1 MQVNQD
7 DRITPQETTSR
18 SNRFAIFAIVL
29 VVLLS
34 AGGYYYYSGDSDS
47 PKLIPNAP
55 IVLPEAPSSEPMTL
69 GTTPEPETSEALP
82 DTQVST
88 PESTDPDATSTTEP
102 AIVVEPV
109 PVLAESDAFVHQK
122 ALAIINNNVIG
133 SSLLQQDLA
142 RQFVVFVD
150 NLAQGELTRKVSPVK
165 GPEKIFSVS
174 EITNK
179 VYLNPEGFH
188 RYDAYVDS
196 IAKMDEQS
204 LMSTYKQ
211 LTPVL
216 EEAFAELGYS
226 NAKFNDRM
234 LQAIKVLLAA
244 PIVEDPIELSSISV
258 NYQFVDPNLEAL
270 PSAQKLL
277 IRMGPENTRKLKI
290 ALRKLEAQLALQ

>member
-7 DRITPQETTSR
+7 DRITPQETSSS
-18 SNRFAIFAIVL
+18 SNRFALFAIVL

-34 AGGYYYYSGDSDS
+34 VGGYYYYSGDSDS

-55 IVLPEAPSSEPMTL
+55 IVLPETPPSEPMTL
-69 GTTPEPETSEALP
+69 ESAPEPETTE
-82 DTQVST
+82 TT
-88 PESTDPDATSTTEP
+88 PVAPETDNNSPETPAVTEP
-102 AIVVEPV
+102 EVVVEPV
-109 PVLAESDAFVHQK
+109 PALAESDAFVQRK
-122 ALAIINNNVIG
+122 ALAIINDNVLS
-133 SSLLQQDLA
+133 SSLVQQDLA

-150 NLAQGELTRKVSPVK
+150 NLAQGELTRKVSPLK
-165 GPEKIFSVS
+165 GPEKLFSVS

-196 IAKMDEQS
+196 IAKMDEQT
-204 LMSTYKQ
+204 LMATYKQ
-211 LTPVL
+211 MTPML
-216 EEAFAELGYS
+216 EEAFSELGYS

-234 LQAIKVLLAA
+234 LQAIKILLAA
-244 PIVEDPIELSSISV
+244 PIIEDPIELSSISV

-277 IRMGPENTRKLKI
+277 IRMGPENTRKLKV
-290 ALRKLEAQLALQ
+290 ALRKLESQLAQ

>member
-7 DRITPQETTSR
+7 DRINPQETSSS
-18 SNRFAIFAIVL
+18 SNRFALFAIVL

-47 PKLIPNAP
+47 PKRIPNAP
-55 IVLPEAPSSEPMTL
+55 IVLPETPSSEPMTL
-69 GTTPEPETSEALP
+69 ESATEPEETTETTPTTTETN
-82 DTQVST
+82 TNST
-88 PESTDPDATSTTEP
+88 ESSVTTEP
-102 AIVVEPV
+102 EVVVEPV
-109 PVLAESDAFVHQK
+109 PALAESDTFVQQK
-122 ALAIINNNVIG
+122 ALAIINNNLLA
-133 SSLLQQDLA
+133 SSLVQQDII

-150 NLAQGELTRKVSPVK
+150 NLAQGELTRKVSPIK
-165 GPEKIFSVS
+165 GPEKLFTVS

-179 VYLNPEGFH
+179 VYLNPDSYH

-196 IAKMDEQS
+196 ITKMDEQS
-204 LMSTYKQ
+204 LIRTYKQ
-211 LTPVL
+211 LTPLL
-216 EEAFAELGYS
+216 EEAFSELGYS

-277 IRMGPENTRKLKI
+277 IRMGPENTRKLKV
-290 ALRKLEAQLALQ
+290 ALRKLENQLAQ

>member
-7 DRITPQETTSR
+7 DRITPQETSSS
-18 SNRFAIFAIVL
+18 SNRFALFAIVL

-55 IVLPEAPSSEPMTL
+55 IVLPETPASEPMTL
-69 GTTPEPETSEALP
+69 ESAPEPETTETTPAV
-82 DTQVST
+82 TETNINST
-88 PESTDPDATSTTEP
+88 ETTAVAEPEV
-102 AIVVEPV
+102 VVEPV
-109 PVLAESDAFVHQK
+109 PVLAESDAFVQQK
-122 ALAIINNNVIG
+122 ALAMINNNVLS
-133 SSLLQQDLA
+133 SSLVQQDLV

-150 NLAQGELTRKVSPVK
+150 NLAQGELTRKVSPLK
-165 GPEKIFSVS
+165 GPEKLFSVS

-204 LMSTYKQ
+204 LITTYKQ
-211 LTPVL
+211 LTPLL
-216 EEAFAELGYS
+216 EEAFTELGYS

-234 LQAIKVLLAA
+234 LQAIKMLLAA
-244 PIVEDPIELSSISV
+244 PIIEDPIELNSISV

-277 IRMGPENTRKLKI
+277 IRMGPENTRKLKV
-290 ALRKLEAQLALQ
+290 ALRKIESQLSQ

>member
-7 DRITPQETTSR
+7 DRITPQETSSS
-18 SNRFAIFAIVL
+18 SNRFALFAIVL

-34 AGGYYYYSGDSDS
+34 VGGYYYYSGDSDS

-55 IVLPEAPSSEPMTL
+55 IVLPETPSSEPMTL
-69 GTTPEPETSEALP
+69 ESAPEPETTETTPVAP
-82 DTQVST
+82 ETDTNSPET
-88 PESTDPDATSTTEP
+88 PAVTEP
-102 AIVVEPV
+102 EVVAEPV
-109 PVLAESDAFVHQK
+109 PALAESDAFVQRK
-122 ALAIINNNVIG
+122 ALAIINNNVLS
-133 SSLLQQDLA
+133 SSLVQQDLA

-150 NLAQGELTRKVSPVK
+150 NLAQGELTRKVSPLK
-165 GPEKIFSVS
+165 GPEKLFSVS

-196 IAKMDEQS
+196 IAKMDEQT
-204 LMSTYKQ
+204 LMATYKQ
-211 LTPVL
+211 MTPML
-216 EEAFAELGYS
+216 EEAFSELGYS

-234 LQAIKVLLAA
+234 LQAIKILLAA
-244 PIVEDPIELSSISV
+244 PIIEDPIELSSISV

-277 IRMGPENTRKLKI
+277 IRMGPENTRKLKV
-290 ALRKLEAQLALQ
+290 ALRKLESQLAQ

>member
-7 DRITPQETTSR
+7 DRITPQETSSS
-18 SNRFAIFAIVL
+18 SNRFALFAIVL

-55 IVLPEAPSSEPMTL
+55 IVLPETPPSEPMTL
-69 GTTPEPETSEALP
+69 ESEPEPETTETTPAV
-82 DTQVST
+82 TETNTNST
-88 PESTDPDATSTTEP
+88 ETTAVAEPEV
-102 AIVVEPV
+102 VVEPV
-109 PVLAESDAFVHQK
+109 PVLAESDAFVQQK
-122 ALAIINNNVIG
+122 ALAMINNNVLS
-133 SSLLQQDLA
+133 SSLVQQDLV

-150 NLAQGELTRKVSPVK
+150 NLAQGELTRKVSPLK
-165 GPEKIFSVS
+165 GPEKLFSVS

-204 LMSTYKQ
+204 LITTYKQ
-211 LTPVL
+211 LTPLL
-216 EEAFAELGYS
+216 EEAFTELGYS

-234 LQAIKVLLAA
+234 LQAIKMLLAA
-244 PIVEDPIELSSISV
+244 PIIEDPIELNSISV

-277 IRMGPENTRKLKI
+277 IRMGPENTRKLKV
-290 ALRKLEAQLALQ
+290 ALRKIESQLSQ

>member
-7 DRITPQETTSR
+7 DRITPQETSSS
-18 SNRFAIFAIVL
+18 SNRFALFAIVL

-34 AGGYYYYSGDSDS
+34 VGGYYYYSGDSDS

-55 IVLPEAPSSEPMTL
+55 IVLPETPPSEPMTL
-69 GTTPEPETSEALP
+69 ESAPEPETTE
-82 DTQVST
+82 TT
-88 PESTDPDATSTTEP
+88 PVAPETDNNSPETPAVTEP
-102 AIVVEPV
+102 EVVVEPV
-109 PVLAESDAFVHQK
+109 PALAESDAFVQRK
-122 ALAIINNNVIG
+122 ALAIINNNVLS
-133 SSLLQQDLA
+133 SSLVQQDIA

-150 NLAQGELTRKVSPVK
+150 NLAQGELTRKVSPLK
-165 GPEKIFSVS
+165 GPEKLFSVS

-196 IAKMDEQS
+196 IAKMDEQT
-204 LMSTYKQ
+204 LMATYKQ
-211 LTPVL
+211 MTPML
-216 EEAFAELGYS
+216 EEAFSELGYS

-234 LQAIKVLLAA
+234 LQAIKILLAA
-244 PIVEDPIELSSISV
+244 PIIEDPIELSSISV

-277 IRMGPENTRKLKI
+277 IRMGPENTRKLKV
-290 ALRKLEAQLALQ
+290 ALRKLESQLAQ

>member
-7 DRITPQETTSR
+7 DRITPQETSSS
-18 SNRFAIFAIVL
+18 SNRFALFAIVL

-55 IVLPEAPSSEPMTL
+55 IVLPETPPSEPMTL
-69 GTTPEPETSEALP
+69 ESAPEPETTE
-82 DTQVST
+82 TT
-88 PESTDPDATSTTEP
+88 PVAPETDNNSPETPAVTEP
-102 AIVVEPV
+102 EVVVEPV
-109 PVLAESDAFVHQK
+109 PALAESDAFVQRK
-122 ALAIINNNVIG
+122 ALAIINNNVLS
-133 SSLLQQDLA
+133 SSLVQQDIA

-150 NLAQGELTRKVSPVK
+150 NLAQGELTRKVSPLK
-165 GPEKIFSVS
+165 GPEKLFSVS

-196 IAKMDEQS
+196 IAKMDEQT
-204 LMSTYKQ
+204 LMATYKQ
-211 LTPVL
+211 MTPML
-216 EEAFAELGYS
+216 EEAFSELGYS

-234 LQAIKVLLAA
+234 LQAIKILLAA
-244 PIVEDPIELSSISV
+244 PIIEDPIELSSISV

-277 IRMGPENTRKLKI
+277 IRMGPENTRKLKV
-290 ALRKLEAQLALQ
+290 ALRKLESQLAQ

>member
-7 DRITPQETTSR
+7 DRIDPKETSSS
-18 SNRFAIFAIVL
+18 SNRFALLAIVL
-29 VVLLS
+29 VILLS
-34 AGGYYYYSGDSDS
+34 VGGYYYYSNDSDS

-55 IVLPEAPSSEPMTL
+55 IVLPETPSSEPMTL
-69 GTTPEPETSEALP
+69 ESAPEPETEEVAPATAETDNSN
-82 DTQVST
+82 TNT
-88 PESTDPDATSTTEP
+88 PIVAEP
-102 AIVVEPV
+102 EVIAEPV
-109 PVLAESDAFVHQK
+109 TALAESDTYVQQK
-122 ALAIINNNVIG
+122 ALELINNNVVA
-133 SSLLQQDLA
+133 SSLVQQDLT

-150 NLAQGELTRKVSPVK
+150 NLAQGELTRKVSPIK
-165 GPEKIFSVS
+165 GPEKLFTVS

-204 LMSTYKQ
+204 LMATYKQ
-211 LTPVL
+211 MTPML
-216 EEAFAELGYS
+216 EEAFSELGYS

-234 LQAIKVLLAA
+234 LQAIKLLLAA

-258 NYQFVDPNLEAL
+258 NYQFVDPDLEAL

-277 IRMGPENTRKLKI
+277 IRMGPENTRKLKV
-290 ALRKLEAQLALQ
+290 ALRKLENQLAP

>member
-7 DRITPQETTSR
+7 DRITPQETSSS
-18 SNRFAIFAIVL
+18 SNRFALFAIVL

-55 IVLPEAPSSEPMTL
+55 IVLPETPPSEPMTL
-69 GTTPEPETSEALP
+69 ESAPEPETTETTPAV
-82 DTQVST
+82 TETNTNST
-88 PESTDPDATSTTEP
+88 ETTAMTEP
-102 AIVVEPV
+102 EVVVEPV
-109 PVLAESDAFVHQK
+109 PVLAESDAFVQQK
-122 ALAIINNNVIG
+122 ALAMINNNVLS
-133 SSLLQQDLA
+133 SSLVQQDLV

-150 NLAQGELTRKVSPVK
+150 NLAQGELTRKVSPLK
-165 GPEKIFSVS
+165 GPEKLFSVS

-204 LMSTYKQ
+204 LITTYKQ
-211 LTPVL
+211 LTPLL
-216 EEAFAELGYS
+216 EEAFTELGYS

-234 LQAIKVLLAA
+234 LQAIKMLLAA
-244 PIVEDPIELSSISV
+244 PIIEDPIELNSISV

-277 IRMGPENTRKLKI
+277 IRMGPENTRKLKV
-290 ALRKLEAQLALQ
+290 ALRKIENQLSQ

>member
-7 DRITPQETTSR
+7 DRITPQETSSS
-18 SNRFAIFAIVL
+18 SNRFALFAIVL

-55 IVLPEAPSSEPMTL
+55 IVLPETPPSEPMTL
-69 GTTPEPETSEALP
+69 ESAPESETTETTPAVTETNTNSTETTAVAEPE
-82 DTQVST
+82 V
-88 PESTDPDATSTTEP
+88 
-102 AIVVEPV
+102 VVEPV
-109 PVLAESDAFVHQK
+109 PVLAESDAFVQQK
-122 ALAIINNNVIG
+122 ALAMINNNVLS
-133 SSLLQQDLA
+133 SSLVQQDLV

-150 NLAQGELTRKVSPVK
+150 NLAQGELTRKVSPLK
-165 GPEKIFSVS
+165 GPEKLFSVS

-204 LMSTYKQ
+204 LITTYKQ
-211 LTPVL
+211 LTPLL
-216 EEAFAELGYS
+216 EEAFTELGYS

-234 LQAIKVLLAA
+234 LQAIKMLLAA
-244 PIVEDPIELSSISV
+244 PIIEDPIELNSISV

-277 IRMGPENTRKLKI
+277 IRMGPENTRKLKV
-290 ALRKLEAQLALQ
+290 ALRKIENQLSQ

>member
-7 DRITPQETTSR
+7 DRITPQETSSS
-18 SNRFAIFAIVL
+18 SNRFALFAIVL

-34 AGGYYYYSGDSDS
+34 VGGYYYYSGDSDS

-55 IVLPEAPSSEPMTL
+55 IVLPETPPSEPMTL
-69 GTTPEPETSEALP
+69 ESAPEPETTE
-82 DTQVST
+82 TT
-88 PESTDPDATSTTEP
+88 PVAPETDNNSPKTPAVTEP
-102 AIVVEPV
+102 EVVVEPV
-109 PVLAESDAFVHQK
+109 PALAESDAFVQRK
-122 ALAIINNNVIG
+122 ALAIINNNVLS
-133 SSLLQQDLA
+133 SSLVQQDLA

-150 NLAQGELTRKVSPVK
+150 NLAQGELTRKVSPLK
-165 GPEKIFSVS
+165 GPEKLFSVS

-196 IAKMDEQS
+196 IAKMDEQT
-204 LMSTYKQ
+204 LMATYKQ
-211 LTPVL
+211 MTPML
-216 EEAFAELGYS
+216 EEAFSELGYS

-234 LQAIKVLLAA
+234 LQAIKILLAA
-244 PIVEDPIELSSISV
+244 PIIEDPIELSSISV

-277 IRMGPENTRKLKI
+277 IRMGPENTRKLKV
-290 ALRKLEAQLALQ
+290 ALRKLESQLAQ

>member
-7 DRITPQETTSR
+7 DRIDPKETSSS
-18 SNRFAIFAIVL
+18 SNRFALLAIVL
-29 VVLLS
+29 VILLS
-34 AGGYYYYSGDSDS
+34 AGGYYYYSNDSDS

-55 IVLPEAPSSEPMTL
+55 IVLPETPSSEPMTL
-69 GTTPEPETSEALP
+69 ESAPEPETEEVAP
-82 DTQVST
+82 VT
-88 PESTDPDATSTTEP
+88 PETDSSNTNTSVVPEP
-102 AIVVEPV
+102 EVIADPV
-109 PVLAESDAFVHQK
+109 PALAESDTFVQQK
-122 ALAIINNNVIG
+122 VLALINNNVVA
-133 SSLLQQDLA
+133 SSLVQQDLA

-150 NLAQGELTRKVSPVK
+150 NLAQGELTRKVSPIK
-165 GPEKIFSVS
+165 GPEKQFTVS

-196 IAKMDEQS
+196 IVKMDEQS
-204 LMSTYKQ
+204 LMATYKQ
-211 LTPVL
+211 MTPML
-216 EEAFAELGYS
+216 EEAFSELGYS

-234 LQAIKVLLAA
+234 LQAIKLLLAA

-277 IRMGPENTRKLKI
+277 IRMGPENTRKLKV
-290 ALRKLEAQLALQ
+290 ALRKLENQLAQ

>member
-7 DRITPQETTSR
+7 DRITPQETSSS
-18 SNRFAIFAIVL
+18 SNRFALFAIVL

-55 IVLPEAPSSEPMTL
+55 IVLPETPPSEPMTL
-69 GTTPEPETSEALP
+69 ESAPESETTETTPAVTETNTNSTETSAVAEPE
-82 DTQVST
+82 V
-88 PESTDPDATSTTEP
+88 
-102 AIVVEPV
+102 VVEPV
-109 PVLAESDAFVHQK
+109 PVLAESDAFVQQK
-122 ALAIINNNVIG
+122 ALAMINNNVLS
-133 SSLLQQDLA
+133 SSLVQQDLV

-150 NLAQGELTRKVSPVK
+150 NLAQGELTRKVSPLK
-165 GPEKIFSVS
+165 GPEKLFSVS

-204 LMSTYKQ
+204 LITTYKQ
-211 LTPVL
+211 LTPLL
-216 EEAFAELGYS
+216 EEAFTELGYS

-234 LQAIKVLLAA
+234 LQAIKMLLAA
-244 PIVEDPIELSSISV
+244 PIIEDPIELNSISV

-277 IRMGPENTRKLKI
+277 IRMGPENTRKLKV
-290 ALRKLEAQLALQ
+290 ALRKIENQLSQ

>member
-7 DRITPQETTSR
+7 DRITPQETSSS
-18 SNRFAIFAIVL
+18 SNRFALFAIVL

-55 IVLPEAPSSEPMTL
+55 IVLPETPPSEPMTL
-69 GTTPEPETSEALP
+69 ESAPEPETTETTPAVTETNTNS
-82 DTQVST
+82 TQTTAVAE
-88 PESTDPDATSTTEP
+88 PEV
-102 AIVVEPV
+102 VVEPV
-109 PVLAESDAFVHQK
+109 PVLAESDAFVQQK
-122 ALAIINNNVIG
+122 ALAMINNNVLS
-133 SSLLQQDLA
+133 SSLVQQDLV

-150 NLAQGELTRKVSPVK
+150 NLAQGELTRKVSPLK
-165 GPEKIFSVS
+165 GPEKLFSVS

-204 LMSTYKQ
+204 LITTYKQ
-211 LTPVL
+211 LTPLL
-216 EEAFAELGYS
+216 EEAFTELGYS

-234 LQAIKVLLAA
+234 LQAIKMLLAA
-244 PIVEDPIELSSISV
+244 PIIEDPIELNSISV

-277 IRMGPENTRKLKI
+277 IRMGPENTRKLKV
-290 ALRKLEAQLALQ
+290 ALRKIENQLSQ

>member
-7 DRITPQETTSR
+7 DRITPQETSSS
-18 SNRFAIFAIVL
+18 SNRFALFAIVL

-55 IVLPEAPSSEPMTL
+55 IVLPETPPSEPMTL
-69 GTTPEPETSEALP
+69 ESAPEPETTETPAVTETNTNSTEAP
-82 DTQVST
+82 AV
-88 PESTDPDATSTTEP
+88 TEP
-102 AIVVEPV
+102 EVVAEPV
-109 PVLAESDAFVHQK
+109 PALAESDAFVQQK
-122 ALAIINNNVIG
+122 ALAIIDNNVLG
-133 SSLLQQDLA
+133 SALVQQDLA

-150 NLAQGELTRKVSPVK
+150 NLAQGELTRKVSPLK
-165 GPEKIFSVS
+165 GPEKNFSVS

-196 IAKMDEQS
+196 IAKMDEQT
-204 LMSTYKQ
+204 LMVTYKQ
-211 LTPVL
+211 MTPML
-216 EEAFAELGYS
+216 EEAFTELGYS

-234 LQAIKVLLAA
+234 LQAIKILLAA
-244 PIVEDPIELSSISV
+244 PIIEDPIELSSISV

-277 IRMGPENTRKLKI
+277 IRMGPENTRKLKV
-290 ALRKLEAQLALQ
+290 ALRKLENQLAQ

>member
-7 DRITPQETTSR
+7 DRITPQETSSS
-18 SNRFAIFAIVL
+18 SNRFALFAIVL

-34 AGGYYYYSGDSDS
+34 AGGYYYYSGDSES

-55 IVLPEAPSSEPMTL
+55 IVLPETPPSEPMTL
-69 GTTPEPETSEALP
+69 ESAPEPETTETTPAV
-82 DTQVST
+82 TETNTNST
-88 PESTDPDATSTTEP
+88 ETTAVAEPEV
-102 AIVVEPV
+102 VVEPV
-109 PVLAESDAFVHQK
+109 PVLAESDAFVQQK
-122 ALAIINNNVIG
+122 ALAMINNNVLS
-133 SSLLQQDLA
+133 SSLVQQDLV

-150 NLAQGELTRKVSPVK
+150 NLAQGELTRKVSPLK
-165 GPEKIFSVS
+165 GPEKLFSVS

-204 LMSTYKQ
+204 LITTYKQ
-211 LTPVL
+211 LTPLL
-216 EEAFAELGYS
+216 EEAFTELGYS

-234 LQAIKVLLAA
+234 LQAIKMLLAA
-244 PIVEDPIELSSISV
+244 PIIEDPIELNSISV

-277 IRMGPENTRKLKI
+277 IRMGPENTRKLKV
-290 ALRKLEAQLALQ
+290 ALRKIENQLSQ

>member
-7 DRITPQETTSR
+7 DRITPQETSSS
-18 SNRFAIFAIVL
+18 SNRFALFAIVL

-69 GTTPEPETSEALP
+69 ESTPEPTTTTDLPETPQTTAE
-82 DTQVST
+82 T
-88 PESTDPDATSTTEP
+88 TDSPATETEP
-102 AIVVEPV
+102 AVVVEPI
-109 PVLAESDAFVHQK
+109 PALAESDEFIHQK
-122 ALAIINNNVIG
+122 ALAIINNNVVG
-133 SSLLQQDLA
+133 SSLISQDLA

-150 NLAQGELTRKVSPVK
+150 NLAQGELTRKVSPIK
-165 GPEKIFSVS
+165 GPEKLFTVS

-179 VYLNPEGFH
+179 VYLNPDSYH
-188 RYDAYVDS
+188 RYDAYATV
-196 IAKMDEQS
+196 IANMDEQS
-204 LMSTYKQ
+204 LMNTYKQ
-211 LTPVL
+211 LTPL
-216 EEAFAELGYS
+216 FEEAFTELGYS

-234 LQAIKVLLAA
+234 LQAIKMLLAA
-244 PIVEDPIELSSISV
+244 PIIEEPIELNSISV

-277 IRMGPENTRKLKI
+277 IRMGPENTRKVKI
-290 ALRKLEAQLALQ
+290 ALRKLENQLAQ

>member
-7 DRITPQETTSR
+7 DRIDPKETSSS
-18 SNRFAIFAIVL
+18 SNRFALLAIVL
-29 VVLLS
+29 VILLS
-34 AGGYYYYSGDSDS
+34 AGGYYYYSNDSDS

-55 IVLPEAPSSEPMTL
+55 IVLPETPSSEPMTL
-69 GTTPEPETSEALP
+69 ESAPELKTEEVAPVTPETGSSNTNTSVVPEPEVIA
-82 DTQVST
+82 D
-88 PESTDPDATSTTEP
+88 
-102 AIVVEPV
+102 PV
-109 PVLAESDAFVHQK
+109 PALAESDTFVQQK
-122 ALAIINNNVIG
+122 VLALINNNVVA
-133 SSLLQQDLA
+133 SSLVQQDLA

-150 NLAQGELTRKVSPVK
+150 NLAQGELTRKVSPIK
-165 GPEKIFSVS
+165 GPEKQFTVS

-196 IAKMDEQS
+196 IVKMDEQS
-204 LMSTYKQ
+204 LMATYKQ
-211 LTPVL
+211 MTPML
-216 EEAFAELGYS
+216 EEAFSELGYS

-234 LQAIKVLLAA
+234 LQAIKLLLAA

-277 IRMGPENTRKLKI
+277 IRMGPENTRKLKV
-290 ALRKLEAQLALQ
+290 ALRKLENQLAQ

>member
-7 DRITPQETTSR
+7 DRITPQETSSS
-18 SNRFAIFAIVL
+18 SNRFALFAIVL

-55 IVLPEAPSSEPMTL
+55 IVLPETPPSEPMTL
-69 GTTPEPETSEALP
+69 ESAPEPETTETTPAV
-82 DTQVST
+82 TETNTNST
-88 PESTDPDATSTTEP
+88 ETTAVAEPEV
-102 AIVVEPV
+102 VVEPV
-109 PVLAESDAFVHQK
+109 PLLAESDAFVQQK
-122 ALAIINNNVIG
+122 ALAMINNNVLS
-133 SSLLQQDLA
+133 SSLVQQDLV

-150 NLAQGELTRKVSPVK
+150 NLAQGELTRKVSPLK
-165 GPEKIFSVS
+165 GPEKLFSVS

-204 LMSTYKQ
+204 LITTYKQ
-211 LTPVL
+211 LTPLL
-216 EEAFAELGYS
+216 EEAFTELGYS

-234 LQAIKVLLAA
+234 LQAIKMLLAA
-244 PIVEDPIELSSISV
+244 PIIEDPIELNSISV

-277 IRMGPENTRKLKI
+277 IRMGPENTRKLKV
-290 ALRKLEAQLALQ
+290 ALRKIESQLSQ

>member
-7 DRITPQETTSR
+7 DRITPQETSSS
-18 SNRFAIFAIVL
+18 SNRFALFAIVL

-34 AGGYYYYSGDSDS
+34 VGGYYYYSGDSDS

-55 IVLPEAPSSEPMTL
+55 IVLPETPPSEPMTL
-69 GTTPEPETSEALP
+69 ESAPEPETTETTPVAP
-82 DTQVST
+82 ETDTNSPET
-88 PESTDPDATSTTEP
+88 PAVTEP
-102 AIVVEPV
+102 EVVVEPV
-109 PVLAESDAFVHQK
+109 PALAESDAFVQRK
-122 ALAIINNNVIG
+122 ALAIINNNVLS
-133 SSLLQQDLA
+133 SSLVQQDLA

-150 NLAQGELTRKVSPVK
+150 NLAQGELTRKVSPLK
-165 GPEKIFSVS
+165 GPEKLFSVS

-196 IAKMDEQS
+196 IAKMDEQT
-204 LMSTYKQ
+204 LMATYKQ
-211 LTPVL
+211 MTPML
-216 EEAFAELGYS
+216 EEAFSELGYS

-234 LQAIKVLLAA
+234 LQAIKILLAA
-244 PIVEDPIELSSISV
+244 PIIEDPIELSSISV

-277 IRMGPENTRKLKI
+277 IRMGPENTRKLKV
-290 ALRKLEAQLALQ
+290 ALRKLENQLAQ

>member
-7 DRITPQETTSR
+7 DRITPQETSSS
-18 SNRFAIFAIVL
+18 SNRFALFAIVL

-55 IVLPEAPSSEPMTL
+55 IVLPETPPSEPMTL
-69 GTTPEPETSEALP
+69 ESEPEPETTETTPAV
-82 DTQVST
+82 TETNTNST
-88 PESTDPDATSTTEP
+88 ETTAVAEPEV
-102 AIVVEPV
+102 VVEPV
-109 PVLAESDAFVHQK
+109 PVLAKSDAFVQQK
-122 ALAIINNNVIG
+122 ALAMINNNVLS
-133 SSLLQQDLA
+133 SSLVQQDLV

-150 NLAQGELTRKVSPVK
+150 NLAQGELTRKVSPLK
-165 GPEKIFSVS
+165 GPEKLFSVS

-204 LMSTYKQ
+204 LITTYKQ
-211 LTPVL
+211 LTPLL
-216 EEAFAELGYS
+216 EEAFTELGYS

-234 LQAIKVLLAA
+234 LQAIKMLLAA
-244 PIVEDPIELSSISV
+244 PIIEDPIELNSISV

-277 IRMGPENTRKLKI
+277 IRMGPENTRKLKV
-290 ALRKLEAQLALQ
+290 ALRKIENQLSQ

>member
-7 DRITPQETTSR
+7 DRITPQETSSS
-18 SNRFAIFAIVL
+18 SNRFALFAIVL

-55 IVLPEAPSSEPMTL
+55 IVLPETPPSEPMTL
-69 GTTPEPETSEALP
+69 ESTPEPETTETTPAV
-82 DTQVST
+82 TETNTNST
-88 PESTDPDATSTTEP
+88 ETTAVAEPEV
-102 AIVVEPV
+102 VVEPV
-109 PVLAESDAFVHQK
+109 PVLAESDAFVQQK
-122 ALAIINNNVIG
+122 ALAMINNNVLS
-133 SSLLQQDLA
+133 SSLVQQDLV

-150 NLAQGELTRKVSPVK
+150 NLAQGELTRKVSPLK
-165 GPEKIFSVS
+165 GPEKLFSVS

-204 LMSTYKQ
+204 LITTYKQ
-211 LTPVL
+211 LTPLL
-216 EEAFAELGYS
+216 EEAFTELGYS

-234 LQAIKVLLAA
+234 LQAIKMLLAA
-244 PIVEDPIELSSISV
+244 PIIEDPIELNSISV

-277 IRMGPENTRKLKI
+277 IRMGPENTRKLKV
-290 ALRKLEAQLALQ
+290 ALRKIENQLSQ